1 MPPWEGHGWL
11 GIKSWASQLSM
22 IPKSGFRADHAQT
35 DGDELGMPRDFQPI
49 KWGDRLPIAALL
61 STVLLAT
68 GCTGSGTVGVPTT
81 SVPAGTTATAAP
93 PPAPSA
99 PPAPSGS
106 PSFKDKIAN
115 FFSSASDKAPQAVA
129 NAQPDVDCP
138 FIDIRQGASTLTI
151 PPPPPDGS
159 NEAMTLRYQGS
170 FVRAARECAV
180 VNGQMVMK
188 VGVQGRVIVGPAGGP
203 GHVDVPLRIAVVDA
217 PSSGTKVIA
226 TKFIQIPVEIT
237 NDDGANFTHIEE
249 GLTFPLP
256 TPRDELGNYVVYIGF
271 DQFSAPAPKPA
282 PAAKPRAK
290 PKPNPNAPTG

>member
-1 MPPWEGHGWL
+1 M
-11 GIKSWASQLSM
+11 
-22 IPKSGFRADHAQT
+22 
-35 DGDELGMPRDFQPI
+35 DGDELGMLRDFQPI
-49 KWGDRLPIAALL
+49 KWSDRLPIAALL
-61 STVLLAT
+61 SIMLLAQA
-68 GCTGSGTVGVPTT
+68 CTGSGNIGVPTT
-81 SVPAGTTATAAP
+81 SVPSGTTASAGP
-93 PPAPSA
+93 PPSPPPSA
-99 PPAPSGS
+99 PAPSGS

-115 FFSSASDKAPQAVA
+115 FFSGASDKAPQAVA
-129 NAQPDVDCP
+129 NAQPDVECP

-159 NEAMTLRYQGS
+159 NEAMALKYQGS

-180 VNGQMVMK
+180 VSGQMVMK

-217 PSSGTKVIA
+217 PSSATKVIT
-226 TKFIQIPVEIT
+226 TKFIQIPVDIT

-256 TPRDELGNYVVYIGF
+256 SSLELANYVVYIGF
-271 DQFSAPAPKPA
+271 DQFTAQNMAKPA
-282 PAAKPRAK
+282 PAAKSRAK